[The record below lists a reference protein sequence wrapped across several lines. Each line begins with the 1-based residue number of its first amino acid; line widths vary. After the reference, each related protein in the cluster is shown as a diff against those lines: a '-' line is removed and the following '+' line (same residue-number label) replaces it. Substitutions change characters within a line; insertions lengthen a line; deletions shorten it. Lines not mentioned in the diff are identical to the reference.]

1 MAPNLS
7 LLVFLFVLLPAAG
20 NAAATVAAPAPSP
33 SGNAAFN
40 VTEILAPYP
49 ELKLFNMLLS
59 KMLLAGEINS
69 RSSITILA
77 TNNLCVEWLLRRT
90 ARLPRTS
97 VADIVS
103 FHVVLDYIDAARLAA
118 LPRGAQPIVFTT
130 LYQTTGRARNRT
142 GFVNITAEP
151 RDVVFAPATPG
162 SRVKAMFRAAVTT
175 KPYKISV
182 LEVSNFIVP
191 PYIFSR
197 PLPPSPSPSPS
208 SSPSPSPSPAAPR
221 RMRPMAIAPSP
232 APTMPRLPNTQGDTS
247 EAPEAE
253 APAPSRGHVAKATSW
268 WIAVYGS
275 RAWERRGSGWGAID
289 DGGHD
294 GQRAEEDDDRWDPP
308 IGAGKEKLRR
318 SWGRIGRYFREHASC
333 QRLKNMAPNLSL
345 LVFLFLLLPVAGNAA
360 ATAPPTPS
368 PSGNGSAF
376 NVTAIL
382 ARYPEFKLFNLLL
395 SKTQVAREIN
405 SRNSITVLATNNAAV
420 DWLLR
425 RSSKLSRT
433 SLAELMSVHVILD
446 YIDAAKLA
454 ALPRGGQPAVA
465 TTLFQTTGTAR
476 NRTGFLNITAAP
488 RGGGAVFVSAAP
500 GSLVSATFKRVV
512 TAKPYNISVLQI
524 SNFIV
529 PPHIVTRPLP
539 PSPPAP
545 RMRQMAIAP
554 SPAPTV
560 AQFPTTQP
568 SSQGDTSEAPE
579 AEAPAPSHGGHVGKA
594 TSWWIGVAERRDKPE
609 SGDCMLTVVLLAF
622 MLSRGDELVVA
633 TAEIDASTRMELLI
647 RYTSVTT
654 SPVAPQACAAMATTV
669 QQPHKRPMEGDRSE
683 RTNMV
688 AVQIRGGRHGHCED
702 SGDTARVAEARLPLH
717 LRIITTADPPLL
729 LRRRRVL
736 AGAAPAAACRHLRA
750 NKIPTTS
757 PPLLTPPTGGP
768 ALPGRR
774 CSRATSPPPPALS
787 RHLASAAG
795 RTTTAAAPSSSSKA
809 PGPGIPPRTPETLT
823 PPPRPP
829 PRPVAISLPTAPPT
843 AC

>member
-7 LLVFLFVLLPAAG
+7 LIVFLFLLLPAV
-20 NAAATVAAPAPSP
+20 ATVAAPAPSPSGKAAAPAPSP

-69 RSSITILA
+69 RGSITILA

-118 LPRGAQPIVFTT
+118 LPRGAQPAVFAT

-142 GFVNITAEP
+142 GLVNITAEP

-182 LEVSNFIVP
+182 LEVSNFIAATAVP
-191 PYIFSR
+191 VAITVSI
-197 PLPPSPSPSPS
+197 
-208 SSPSPSPSPAAPR
+208 AITVAV
-221 RMRPMAIAPSP
+221 AIAGC
-232 APTMPRLPNTQGDTS
+232 AKKDEAHGDRAEPCANDAAATEHTS
-247 EAPEAE
+247 AGAGAVAWSCGEGDEVVDWCGRGDVARGGAEEAPMKKE
-253 APAPSRGHVAKATSW
+253 RGARVGSMVVNGP
-268 WIAVYGS
+268 VYGS
-275 RAWERRGSGWGAID
+275 RPRP
-289 DGGHD
+289 
-294 GQRAEEDDDRWDPP
+294 EEDDDRFFLRERKMMIEGESRLGMVESW
-308 IGAGKEKLRR
+308 AGQEKELGRERR
-318 SWGRIGRYFREHASC
+318 PVGPRREGKVWA
-333 QRLKNMAPNLSL
+333 RKGMAPNLSL
-345 LVFLFLLLPVAGNAA
+345 LVFLFLLLPTASNAA

-488 RGGGAVFVSAAP
+488 RGGAAVFVSAAP

-524 SNFIV
+524 SNFVV

-568 SSQGDTSEAPE
+568 SPQGDTSEAPE

-594 TSWWIGVAERRDKPE
+594 TMDQFRMLHGGVSWPILDPGPSELGTRPRPSFDWPGV
-609 SGDCMLTVVLLAF
+609 
-622 MLSRGDELVVA
+622 
-633 TAEIDASTRMELLI
+633 
-647 RYTSVTT
+647 
-654 SPVAPQACAAMATTV
+654 
-669 QQPHKRPMEGDRSE
+669 
-683 RTNMV
+683 
-688 AVQIRGGRHGHCED
+688 GGQGR
-702 SGDTARVAEARLPLH
+702 
-717 LRIITTADPPLL
+717 
-729 LRRRRVL
+729 
-736 AGAAPAAACRHLRA
+736 PAA
-750 NKIPTTS
+750 KS
-757 PPLLTPPTGGP
+757 Y
-768 ALPGRR
+768 
-774 CSRATSPPPPALS
+774 
-787 RHLASAAG
+787 
-795 RTTTAAAPSSSSKA
+795 
-809 PGPGIPPRTPETLT
+809 
-823 PPPRPP
+823 
-829 PRPVAISLPTAPPT
+829 
-843 AC
+843 

>member
-162 SRVKAMFRAAVTT
+162 SRGACVMPTPQEVVRLSRVRSVSTLNCVHATHRT
-175 KPYKISV
+175 ISAC
-182 LEVSNFIVP
+182 SCI
-191 PYIFSR
+191 
-197 PLPPSPSPSPS
+197 
-208 SSPSPSPSPAAPR
+208 
-221 RMRPMAIAPSP
+221 
-232 APTMPRLPNTQGDTS
+232 G
-247 EAPEAE
+247 
-253 APAPSRGHVAKATSW
+253 
-268 WIAVYGS
+268 
-275 RAWERRGSGWGAID
+275 ERS
-289 DGGHD
+289 
-294 GQRAEEDDDRWDPP
+294 
-308 IGAGKEKLRR
+308 
-318 SWGRIGRYFREHASC
+318 
-333 QRLKNMAPNLSL
+333 MAPNLSL

-594 TSWWIGVAERRDKPE
+594 TSWWIGVAVGM
-609 SGDCMLTVVLLAF
+609 SCMLRFL
-622 MLSRGDELVVA
+622 
-633 TAEIDASTRMELLI
+633 
-647 RYTSVTT
+647 
-654 SPVAPQACAAMATTV
+654 
-669 QQPHKRPMEGDRSE
+669 
-683 RTNMV
+683 
-688 AVQIRGGRHGHCED
+688 
-702 SGDTARVAEARLPLH
+702 
-717 LRIITTADPPLL
+717 
-729 LRRRRVL
+729 
-736 AGAAPAAACRHLRA
+736 
-750 NKIPTTS
+750 
-757 PPLLTPPTGGP
+757 
-768 ALPGRR
+768 
-774 CSRATSPPPPALS
+774 
-787 RHLASAAG
+787 
-795 RTTTAAAPSSSSKA
+795 
-809 PGPGIPPRTPETLT
+809 
-823 PPPRPP
+823 
-829 PRPVAISLPTAPPT
+829 
-843 AC
+843 